1 LPTVRG
7 WLEDVRRALR
17 EEGFAPTEFQHVKS
31 GQYFGLVK
39 DLPGGLQMHVRGFS
53 DGRLEAEIE
62 VSRFYLEH
70 PLHKRPAAR
79 ELARILKKHGIPY
92 AEESILR
99 FPLPVGRMPKSRTD
113 WRRSLLHPILY
124 RILAVYSICLGGLL
138 LFLFAAT
145 EGWHRAVLFLGGG
158 LLILVG
164 AGILL
169 VVKLIEKALRP
180 PPS

>member
-1 LPTVRG
+1 LPTVKE
-7 WLEDVRRALR
+7 WLEDVRRVLR

-39 DLPGGLQMHVRGFS
+39 DLPKGLQMHVRGFS

-70 PLHKRPAAR
+70 PLHKRPATR

-92 AEESILR
+92 AEEPILR
-99 FPLPVGRMPKSRTD
+99 FPEPVRRMPKSRTD
-113 WRRSLLHPILY
+113 WRRSLLHPVLY
-124 RILAVYSICLGGLL
+124 RVLAVYSICLGSTIF
-138 LFLFAAT
+138 FLSYT
-145 EGWHRAVLFLGGG
+145 VSGWKAIAFLLGGG
-158 LLILVG
+158 LLILMG
-164 AGILL
+164 AGIL
-169 VVKLIEKALRP
+169 VIVKLIEKALRP